1 MELATLLDPG
11 SLSAPLL
18 GASAAAI
25 ITDVSSPEREPTEW
39 DMCNCNPIGV
49 RGGGHHALRKLHA
62 EFNRW
67 FGDARLHI
75 ASLQAYVTSCHG
87 HFFAVTY
94 MGSGSRWEVS
104 NIRNI
109 VMDANP
115 GTGGSCRLVVFRG
128 SMIRYM
134 FGVGDGGFE
143 WRVDRRDC

>member
-1 MELATLLDPG
+1 MKEFATLLDPG

-18 GASAAAI
+18 LGASAAAI
-25 ITDVSSPEREPTEW
+25 ITDVGSPEVSHVVDERVDDYRVVLDDYDDGNETPH
-39 DMCNCNPIGV
+39 V
-49 RGGGHHALRKLHA
+49 HA
-62 EFNRW
+62 EFNRR

-87 HFFAVTY
+87 HFFAVT
-94 MGSGSRWEVS
+94 RWETS
-104 NIRNI
+104 NARNI
-109 VMDANP
+109 AKDANS

-134 FGVGDGGFE
+134 FVLGDGAFE

>member
-1 MELATLLDPG
+1 MMETRRLMVGIGPRQ
-11 SLSAPLL
+11 
-18 GASAAAI
+18 
-25 ITDVSSPEREPTEW
+25 REPTEW

-109 VMDANP
+109 VKDANP